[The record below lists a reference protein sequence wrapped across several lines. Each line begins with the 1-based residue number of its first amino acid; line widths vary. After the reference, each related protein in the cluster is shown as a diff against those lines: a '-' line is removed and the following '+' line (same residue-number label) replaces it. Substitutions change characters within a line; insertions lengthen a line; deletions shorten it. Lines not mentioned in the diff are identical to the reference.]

1 MQRCRQKSARY
12 GCYWVMII
20 DENIEE
26 DNTVAHKYH
35 LFKLANNNVSA
46 RFLASVSERFIIKH
60 LPSYM
65 NNVLDAILKK
75 SIICSSS
82 REILLNYIGRLSKRQ
97 SAEELTS
104 MFDSEQLF
112 FDHCIEVVT
121 HGYICRAL
129 TVIDANQKLPLS
141 REDYRIMFIECKEA
155 AANKQYHHRR
165 QENYLGKIMFANDLR
180 RSLDEF
186 MKIVIRKFGFCPY
199 KFDDGCPASS
209 TV

>member
-1 MQRCRQKSARY
+1 
-12 GCYWVMII
+12 
-20 DENIEE
+20 
-26 DNTVAHKYH
+26 
-35 LFKLANNNVSA
+35 
-46 RFLASVSERFIIKH
+46 
-60 LPSYM
+60 M

-97 SAEELTS
+97 LAEELMS

-155 AANKQYHHRR
+155 AANKQYHRRR
-165 QENYLGKIMFANDLR
+165 QENYLGKIMFANDL
-180 RSLDEF
+180 
-186 MKIVIRKFGFCPY
+186 C
-199 KFDDGCPASS
+199 
-209 TV
+209 